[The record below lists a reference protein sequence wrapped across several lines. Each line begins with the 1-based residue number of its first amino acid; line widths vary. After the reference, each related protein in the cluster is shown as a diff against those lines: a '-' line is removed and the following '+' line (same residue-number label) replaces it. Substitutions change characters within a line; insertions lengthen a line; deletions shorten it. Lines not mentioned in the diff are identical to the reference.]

1 MQYAPAI
8 RGLGMAA
15 ARVFA
20 FEVCLSGGERTQY
33 FACHVVATVFTITVH
48 AGQLHER
55 GCIGYR
61 NVTNVLGLA
70 DGPVRT
76 MLLDVKTQGLQCGN
90 FFQQTWGLI
99 LASAPLCAAL
109 LGL

>member
-1 MQYAPAI
+1 
-8 RGLGMAA
+8 MAA

-20 FEVCLSGGERTQY
+20 LEVRLPGGERTQY
-33 FACHVVATVFTITVH
+33 LACHVVATVFTITIH

-61 NVTNVLGLA
+61 NVANVLGLA
-70 DGPVRT
+70 DGSVRT
-76 MLLDVKTQGLQCGN
+76 VFLNVKTQGLQCGD
-90 FFQQTWGLI
+90 FFQQAWGLI
-99 LASAPLCAAL
+99 LASTPLRAAL